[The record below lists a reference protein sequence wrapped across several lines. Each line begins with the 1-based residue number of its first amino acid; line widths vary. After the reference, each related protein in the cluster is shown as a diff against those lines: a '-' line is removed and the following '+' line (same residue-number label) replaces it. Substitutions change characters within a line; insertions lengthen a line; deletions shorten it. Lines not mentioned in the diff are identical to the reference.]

1 MEEKEAIETE
11 GYDPRFKYLLISS
24 GISRFGI
31 SAFNL
36 IIIWVLL
43 FETKNAFLAGLGDG
57 MLSLPLFLSFFL
69 GAIID
74 KTAKKKRIAIAVGL
88 LRAGFISSILYGFM
102 VHSEVL
108 VLLSIYSTSFILGLT
123 SDILNSIRSAW
134 QKEILNSD
142 QYQSGSSLLSIVTYL
157 GEGIGYLLSGIL
169 LSLGFTISF
178 EIIALVFL
186 VSVVPV
192 IPISVSYKPEFKSA
206 TESIK
211 DGIRYLRKETALI
224 ELMVIALIINLVFG
238 MLGIVFISMVQIRL
252 HLPSYY
258 ASYVF
263 TGFISGIVI
272 GSGIGGR
279 VKGKIGFI
287 SILIFLTSG
296 ILITLISTIT
306 NIYIILALSIII
318 GITIG
323 IANVIYNAAT
333 LKLVSQEFM
342 ARVYGAFSTFGV
354 GATFAS
360 GMIGGAIIQL
370 TSVSYTFLILGLFVI
385 MSNVV
390 WLFFKRLYS
399 IVV

>member
-1 MEEKEAIETE
+1 MEDKEALEKES
-11 GYDPRFKYLLISS
+11 YDPRFKHLVINS

-36 IIIWVLL
+36 IIIWVIL

-74 KTAKKKRIAIAVGL
+74 RTVRKKRIAIAVSL
-88 LRAGFISSILYGFM
+88 LRAGFISLILYGFM
-102 VHSEVL
+102 IHSEVL

-123 SDILNSIRSAW
+123 SDVLNSIRATW
-134 QKEILNSD
+134 QKEILKSD
-142 QYQSGSSLLSIVTYL
+142 QYQSGTSLLSIVTYL
-157 GEGIGYLLSGIL
+157 AEGIGYLLSGII
-169 LSLGFTISF
+169 LSLGFTVSF
-178 EIIALVFL
+178 LIIALVFL
-186 VSVVPV
+186 VSIIPL
-192 IPISVSYKPEFKSA
+192 IPISLSYKPEFRSA

-211 DGIRYLRKETALI
+211 DGIRYLRKETALV
-224 ELMVIALIINLVFG
+224 ELMVISLIINLVFG
-238 MLGIVFISMVQIRL
+238 MLGIVFISMVQIKL

-279 VKGKIGFI
+279 VKGKLGLI
-287 SILIFLTSG
+287 SLFIFLTSG
-296 ILITLISTIT
+296 ILIALVSIIT
-306 NIYIILALSIII
+306 NIYIILVLSIII

-323 IANVIYNAAT
+323 VANVIYNAAT

-342 ARVYGAFSTFGV
+342 ARVYGAFNTFGV

-370 TSVSYTFLILGLFVI
+370 TSVSYTFLIIGLFVTI
-385 MSNVV
+385 SNVV
-390 WLFFKRLYS
+390 WLFFRRLYS